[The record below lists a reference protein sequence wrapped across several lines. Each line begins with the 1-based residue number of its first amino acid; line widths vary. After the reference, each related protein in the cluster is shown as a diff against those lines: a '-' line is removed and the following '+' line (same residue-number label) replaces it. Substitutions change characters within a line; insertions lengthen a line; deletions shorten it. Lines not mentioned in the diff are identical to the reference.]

1 MEDKFSYSSNIV
13 MRKKNISSYFFN
25 ESVQDIY
32 QDFSILARK
41 ELWFPSCTTPK
52 IK

>member
-1 MEDKFSYSSNIV
+1 MQSQKKKIPMAMEDKFSYSSNIV

-41 ELWFPSCTTPK
+41 EL
-52 IK
+52 